1 MTSRADAPTGGE
13 LERAPFVPLR
23 ARGPLRTD
31 SVTFR
36 GLMTT
41 EDHIRGGKDTGGTR
55 LREPSAS
62 VRLRNGTA
70 AERPL
75 RQLTAGEVVAAAPWR
90 SARSAC
96 GQAHYPGYFWSLSF
110 PGKLPCCGRPC
121 CSHRYEVW
129 PRSSGRPRSSVPKSS
144 GDCNDEGHCRHA
156 AAGMPLAA
164 LEATPVLIALGLLGM

>member
-1 MTSRADAPTGGE
+1 
-13 LERAPFVPLR
+13 
-23 ARGPLRTD
+23 
-31 SVTFR
+31 
-36 GLMTT
+36 MTT

-96 GQAHYPGYFWSLSF
+96 GQAHYPGYFWSAT
-110 PGKLPCCGRPC
+110 
-121 CSHRYEVW
+121 
-129 PRSSGRPRSSVPKSS
+129 S
-144 GDCNDEGHCRHA
+144 GDHVIYESRLVRQ
-156 AAGMPLAA
+156 P
-164 LEATPVLIALGLLGM
+164 PFGL